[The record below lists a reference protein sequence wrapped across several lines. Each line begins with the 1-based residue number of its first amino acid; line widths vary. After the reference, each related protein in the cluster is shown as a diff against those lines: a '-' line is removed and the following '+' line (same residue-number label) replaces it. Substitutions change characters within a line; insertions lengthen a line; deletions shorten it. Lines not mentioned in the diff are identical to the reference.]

1 MFLRTH
7 CERRLALGG
16 AAVLLR
22 DVREG
27 SVRGH
32 LCPSLHTDNNRGS
45 NLGYNQMLDN
55 YLNNLGYNQQLVITS
70 WLLAA
75 GYNQLVIS
83 FINSILMPLV

>member
-1 MFLRTH
+1 M
-7 CERRLALGG
+7 ALLEKGT
-16 AAVLLR
+16 AEVAR
-22 DVREG
+22 
-27 SVRGH
+27 SAKKIY
-32 LCPSLHTDNNRGS
+32 HTDNNRGS

-83 FINSILMPLV
+83 FINSILISRIN